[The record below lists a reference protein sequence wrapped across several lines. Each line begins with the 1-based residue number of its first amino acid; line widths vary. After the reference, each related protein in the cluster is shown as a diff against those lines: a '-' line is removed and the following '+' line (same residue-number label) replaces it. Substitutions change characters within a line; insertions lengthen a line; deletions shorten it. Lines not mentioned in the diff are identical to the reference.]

1 MGDVETTVSAV
12 VESSVKYHSL
22 IIRILT
28 SILSARR
35 GTVPAGQFDWGGF
48 LPKSNGGARRY
59 SQHGWQPCA
68 ERMGRR
74 VLNCETYKSS
84 RCESRPK

>member
-1 MGDVETTVSAV
+1 MEAAVSAA

-22 IIRILT
+22 IVRILT
-28 SILSARR
+28 PNLLARR

-59 SQHGWQPCA
+59 SQHGWQPCV

-74 VLNCETYKSS
+74 VLNCETNKSS